1 LQSLGFVF
9 IFAFI
14 SLIPSLPLEIYE
26 TFVLE
31 EKHNF
36 NKITPRLFVIDLLKG
51 WGIALALGAPFL
63 SVFLYIFQ
71 WAGDKFVPW
80 LMAFM

>member
-1 LQSLGFVF
+1 
-9 IFAFI
+9 
-14 SLIPSLPLEIYE
+14 LEIYE